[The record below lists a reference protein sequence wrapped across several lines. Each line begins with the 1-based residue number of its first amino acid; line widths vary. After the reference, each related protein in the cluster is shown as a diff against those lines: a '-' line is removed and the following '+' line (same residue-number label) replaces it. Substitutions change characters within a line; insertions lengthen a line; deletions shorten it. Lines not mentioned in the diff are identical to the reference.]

1 MGLQSRTRLSD
12 EHALHDGMEPAS
24 ESLCPE
30 LAPETRDNI
39 KATKGLV
46 REEGREQRGGGRFQG
61 LDTKDSIPCTME
73 SRRGVLSTEE
83 MQAGCAPQR
92 LHSHSPSTPTS
103 PLSHEATC
111 PQCLP
116 LGVRVC
122 SIQSPE
128 EHSHGHWRP
137 ASSSP
142 ALPKEEPTEAS
153 APSSWAPSSPPLPA
167 PFPRA
172 PRSLAQSFTG
182 AHTLEMLALP
192 PPLTKQGH
200 LTPKHWLHRLPV
212 AAEWT

>member
-1 MGLQSRTRLSD
+1 MSR
-12 EHALHDGMEPAS
+12 A
-24 ESLCPE
+24 CP
-30 LAPETRDNI
+30 RDQRQH
-39 KATKGLV
+39 KGHQ
-46 REEGREQRGGGRFQG
+46 GAGQRGGQRAEGWGRFQG
-61 LDTKDSIPCTME
+61 LDTKDTME

-172 PRSLAQSFTG
+172 PKSPAQSFTG

>member
-1 MGLQSRTRLSD
+1 MGLQSRTQLSD

-30 LAPETRDNI
+30 LAPETTDNI

-46 REEGREQRGGGRFQG
+46 REEGREQRGWGRFQG
-61 LDTKDSIPCTME
+61 LDTKDLIPCTME
-73 SRRGVLSTEE
+73 SRHGVLSTEE
-83 MQAGCAPQR
+83 MQAGSAPQR
-92 LHSHSPSTPTS
+92 LHSPSPQHPDIP
-103 PLSHEATC
+103 PLHEATC

-128 EHSHGHWRP
+128 GHSHGHRLP

-172 PRSLAQSFTG
+172 PRSLT
-182 AHTLEMLALP
+182 
-192 PPLTKQGH
+192 
-200 LTPKHWLHRLPV
+200 
-212 AAEWT
+212 